1 MKCICLSGV
10 ICTLG
15 RLPKRDKGWVLS
27 SFSETPVW
35 IWLQWSN
42 WFLFFS
48 FFWNVLANFQAGWRD
63 CTVFICTIPALP
75 NSSRKKTRQSILSFK
90 YQLENYNESQYP
102 LKLKKKKKAKYLMRK
117 EKLPNL
123 LSCRILQ
130 GWMTKRINVVLLTN
144 LPLMWILIS
153 SSLEITSIAGIII
166 EKGLYFR
173 HV

>member
-1 MKCICLSGV
+1 M
-10 ICTLG
+10 
-15 RLPKRDKGWVLS
+15 WVLTS
-27 SFSETPVW
+27 SSETPVW

-42 WFLFFS
+42 WF
-48 FFWNVLANFQAGWRD
+48 FWNVLANFQASWRD

-75 NSSRKKTRQSILSFK
+75 NSSRKKTRQNILSLKF
-90 YQLENYNESQYP
+90 QLENYNESQYS
-102 LKLKKKKKAKYLMRK
+102 LKLKQKKAKYLLRK
-117 EKLPNL
+117 EKPPNL

-130 GWMTKRINVVLLTN
+130 GWKTKRINVVLLTN

-153 SSLEITSIAGIII
+153 WSLETTSISGIII